1 MQRTLINLSRVT
13 HKKSV
18 MEVEGRLLREL
29 ASPVRRALRIE
40 SFLKALPSNP
50 ATVQSSVSLK
60 RWNKAHNRT
69 VTVCARPWFQ
79 SHATQREERGGRT
92 GEGVKGDGRNENNEG
107 RENGNA
113 SLRRNGLYSSHSGV
127 FAQA

>member
-1 MQRTLINLSRVT
+1 
-13 HKKSV
+13 

-113 SLRRNGLYSSHSGV
+113 RISEGTV
-127 FAQA
+127 CIQAIVVCLHRPDAVL